1 MANYFYK
8 WTPLFVLGTVLLLG
22 LPWLGLIALVVVV
35 LVLVSAVATLAFG
48 VAWAIGTVSRA
59 ITRRWHGRTALGHG
73 MAPALS
79 HVSSSSA
86 GPTTAEDRLT

>member
-22 LPWLGLIALVVVV
+22 LPWLGLIALIVAVF
-35 LVLVSAVATLAFG
+35 VLVSTLATLGFA
-48 VAWAIGTVSRA
+48 VAWAIETVSRA
-59 ITRRWHGRTALGHG
+59 LSRLWHGRTALGHG

-79 HVSSSSA
+79 QVSSSSA
-86 GPTTAEDRLT
+86 GACSPSS